1 MLQIRHLTLTHRR
14 DLSDLVSDLS
24 FTAHAGERI
33 ALIGEEGDGKSTLLR
48 ALAGDPTVRE
58 YIDLRGEIL
67 TGGAPGYLP
76 QELPASDRG
85 KTAFEFFCDSPDFFD
100 QSPRALGALAA
111 SLSLPEDAFYSDQRM
126 ADFSGGERIKLQ
138 LARILAG
145 LPAALLLDEP
155 TNDLDGES
163 ARWLGDFMLSCP
175 LPIVFVSHDE
185 TLLRQAATGVLLLE
199 RLRRRTA
206 PRATFLSV
214 SYEAFVR
221 QREAGFVRQEQLA
234 RKEREEYAQKLE
246 RYETIRRRVER
257 DQNAISRQDP
267 GGARLLKKKMHT
279 VLATGRRF
287 EREAEQMTAMPEREE
302 PIFSRLTCAPLPAG
316 KTVLDLSLPALRA
329 PDGRLL
335 ARDVRLTVRA
345 GEKLLLC
352 GRNGAGKSTLLRQIH
367 AALASR
373 ADLRVFTMPQDA
385 GELLDLEKTPLEML
399 ERTGDGQERARCGV
413 MLGSMKFT
421 AEEMNHPCGA
431 LSGGQKAKLMFLMM
445 ARSEANVLLLDEPT
459 RSLSPLSGPVVRRLF
474 ADTPATIIAVSHDAL
489 FARAVCTR
497 ALRLDVRGL
506 SEADFDR
513 I

>member
-1 MLQIRHLTLTHRR
+1 MLQINHLTLTHRK
-14 DLSDLVSDLS
+14 DLSDLVRDLS

-48 ALAGDPTVRE
+48 AIAGDPAVRE
-58 YIDLRGEIL
+58 YADVSGQIFTD
-67 TGGAPGYLP
+67 GAPGYLP
-76 QELPASDRG
+76 QELPAGDRS
-85 KTAFEFFCDSPDFFD
+85 KTAYEFFCDSPDFFD

-111 SLSLPEDAFYSDQRM
+111 SLSLPEDAFYSEQRM

-138 LARILAG
+138 LARILAA

-163 ARWLGDFMLSCP
+163 ARWLGDFMISCP
-175 LPIVFVSHDE
+175 LPVVFVSHDE
-185 TLLRQAATGVLLLE
+185 ALLRRAATGVLLLE

-214 SYEAFVR
+214 PYEAFVR
-221 QREAGFVRQEQLA
+221 QREAGFARQEQLA
-234 RKEREEYAQKLE
+234 RKEREDYAQKME
-246 RYETIRRRVER
+246 RYEAIRRRVER

-267 GGARLLKKKMHT
+267 GGARLLKKKMHA

-287 EREAEQMTAMPEREE
+287 EREAEEMTAMPEREE
-302 PIFSRLTCAPLPAG
+302 SIFARLTCTPLPAG
-316 KTVLDLSLPALRA
+316 KTVLSLDLPALRA
-329 PDGRLL
+329 PNGRLL
-335 ARDVRLTVRA
+335 ARDVCLTVRA

-352 GRNGAGKSTLLRQIH
+352 GRNGAGKSTLLRAIR
-367 AALASR
+367 AALAPR
-373 ADLRVFTMPQDA
+373 ADLRAFYMPQDA
-385 GELLDLEKTPLEML
+385 GELLDLDKTPLEML
-399 ERTGDGQERARCGV
+399 ERTGGGQERALAGV

-421 AEEMNHPCGA
+421 AEEMNHPCIA

-497 ALRLDVRGL
+497 ALRLSESGL